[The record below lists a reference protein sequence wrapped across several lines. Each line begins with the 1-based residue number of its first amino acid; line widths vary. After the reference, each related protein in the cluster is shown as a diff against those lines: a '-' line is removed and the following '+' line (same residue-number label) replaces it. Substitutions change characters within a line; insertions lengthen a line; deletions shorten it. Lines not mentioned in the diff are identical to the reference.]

1 MSDLQ
6 LSLLALGAVIIAAV
20 ILFNWWQERRF
31 MRESMHRFEEPTN
44 DILMADDFQI
54 DPDRLVAFESESLT
68 IEDRF
73 SEERYTPQEHHIPDD
88 ALLEELHPGRPAEE
102 TFEPPK
108 TAFRPEPPVRPE
120 PPRRAPPSE
129 PAVMQEPPVAPQPVM
144 PPAFSEVVPEE
155 PPFPPFE
162 EEQYEEAA
170 DFVYEP
176 EPEPIPEPE
185 PEPEAAPVRVEARP
199 PEPQAPPTIQ
209 PETHQAAA
217 PEHAPAAGAVVSSMP
232 DEVDEQIDLIGKAA
246 LPASLD
252 TAAFLSA
259 VQQMPRFD
267 KPVQWLLQD
276 EIGFWQPLSADLASG
291 CYPQFVAALQLA
303 DRSGPVSQGGLLAF
317 QEQVQRLAS
326 ALGGRLAWHG
336 AMDPLQY
343 AIDLDQFCIDV
354 DVMVGFHVLQG
365 NSGPFSGA
373 KLRGLAE
380 SGGMRLREDGAFH
393 FEDENGRTL
402 YTMTSQ
408 DQRPFKPET
417 LRTVFYRG
425 VSFQLDVPKVSS
437 TSDAFNRM
445 VQFAR
450 QLEASVDGILVD
462 DNQRALG
469 EIEIEKIR
477 QQLKTIHTR
486 MVARFILPGTSS
498 ALRLFS

>member
-31 MRESMHRFEEPTN
+31 MRESLHRFEEPTN
-44 DILMADDFQI
+44 DILMADDFHI
-54 DPDRLVAFESESLT
+54 DPDRVVAFESESLT

-73 SEERYTPQEHHIPDD
+73 SEERYIPED
-88 ALLEELHPGRPAEE
+88 ALLEELHPSSRADEV
-102 TFEPPK
+102 FEPPK
-108 TAFRPEPPVRPE
+108 PAYRPE
-120 PPRRAPPSE
+120 PPRRAPQPE
-129 PAVMQEPPVAPQPVM
+129 PVAPQEPAIFPQPPT
-144 PPAFSEVVPEE
+144 PPAFAEVVPEE

-162 EEQYEEAA
+162 EEQHEAVA
-170 DFVYEP
+170 DFAYEP
-176 EPEPIPEPE
+176 EPEPVVEPAPEPE
-185 PEPEAAPVRVEARP
+185 PAPIQIEARP
-199 PEPQAPPTIQ
+199 PEPEVAPHAQ
-209 PETHQAAA
+209 PDTRPHTAPSHAA
-217 PEHAPAAGAVVSSMP
+217 PEHAPAGEAVVSSMP

-246 LPASLD
+246 LPAALD
-252 TAAFLSA
+252 IAAFLSA

-276 EIGFWQPLSADLASG
+276 ETGFWQPLAADLPSG
-291 CYPQFVAALQLA
+291 RYPQFVAALQLA

-326 ALGGRLAWHG
+326 ALGSRLAWHG

-469 EIEIEKIR
+469 EIEVEKIR

>member
-31 MRESMHRFEEPTN
+31 MRESMQRFDEPTN
-44 DILMADDFQI
+44 DILMAEDFHI
-54 DPDRLVAFESESLT
+54 DPDRVAGFDNDPIT

-73 SEERYTPQEHHIPDD
+73 ADERHAPEEHHIPED
-88 ALLEELHPGRPAEE
+88 ALLEELHPEARVNEV
-102 TFEPPK
+102 
-108 TAFRPEPPVRPE
+108 PEPSHRPE
-120 PPRRAPPSE
+120 PPRR
-129 PAVMQEPPVAPQPVM
+129 MPQPEPVET
-144 PPAFSEVVPEE
+144 PAQPATPAFPAATPEE
-155 PPFPPFE
+155 PPFSPFE
-162 EEQYEEAA
+162 EEPQETMADFSYEAA
-170 DFVYEP
+170 PAVEP
-176 EPEPIPEPE
+176 EPAPERAEVRQPEPE
-185 PEPEAAPVRVEARP
+185 IAP
-199 PEPQAPPTIQ
+199 TSQ
-209 PETHQAAA
+209 PETHQPKESASVSTG
-217 PEHAPAAGAVVSSMP
+217 ETVVSSMP

-246 LPASLD
+246 LPATLD
-252 TAAFLSA
+252 VAAFLDA
-259 VQQMPRFD
+259 VQRMPRFD

-276 EIGFWQPLSADLASG
+276 ETGFWQPLSADLPSG
-291 CYPQFVAALQLA
+291 RYPQFVAALQLA

-317 QEQVQRLAS
+317 QEQVQRLAA
-326 ALGGRLAWHG
+326 ALGARLAWHG
-336 AMDPLQY
+336 TMDPLQY

-354 DVMVGFHVLQG
+354 DVMVGFHVLQAG
-365 NSGPFSGA
+365 SGPVAGT

-380 SGGMRLREDGAFH
+380 AAGLRLREDGAFH
-393 FEDENGRTL
+393 YEDADGRTL
-402 YTMTSQ
+402 YTMTSH

-450 QLEASVDGILVD
+450 QLEAAMDGVLVD

-486 MVARFILPGTSS
+486 MVARFILPGTPS

>member
-44 DILMADDFQI
+44 DILMADDFHI
-54 DPDRLVAFESESLT
+54 DPDRVVAFESESLIT
-68 IEDRF
+68 EDRF
-73 SEERYTPQEHHIPDD
+73 SDERHIPQEHHIPED
-88 ALLEELHPGRPAEE
+88 ALLEELHPGSQADE
-102 TFEPPK
+102 T
-108 TAFRPEPPVRPE
+108 PE
-120 PPRRAPPSE
+120 PPRPTYRPETPSRPE
-129 PAVMQEPPVAPQPVM
+129 PARSAPQPEPAAMQEPPVTPQPAM
-144 PPAFSEVVPEE
+144 PPAFSEIVPEE
-155 PPFPPFE
+155 PPYPPFE

-170 DFVYEP
+170 DFGYEP
-176 EPEPIPEPE
+176 DTDLEPLPE
-185 PEPEAAPVRVEARP
+185 PEPEAAVETRL
-199 PEPQAPPTIQ
+199 PEPEAPPQMQ
-209 PETHQAAA
+209 PETRQSAA
-217 PEHAPAAGAVVSSMP
+217 PEHVPAGEAVVSSMP

-252 TAAFLSA
+252 VAAFLEA
-259 VQQMPRFD
+259 VQRMPRFD

-276 EIGFWQPLSADLASG
+276 ETGFWQSLSADLPSG
-291 CYPQFVAALQLA
+291 RYPQFVAALQLA

-326 ALGGRLAWHG
+326 ALGSRLAWHG
-336 AMDPLQY
+336 TMDPLQY

-450 QLEASVDGILVD
+450 QLEASVDGVLVD

-469 EIEIEKIR
+469 EIEVEKIR

-486 MVARFILPGTSS
+486 MVARFILPGTPS

>member
-31 MRESMHRFEEPTN
+31 MRESMNRFEEPTN

-54 DPDRLVAFESESLT
+54 DPERIVAFEAESII

-73 SEERYTPQEHHIPDD
+73 SDDRIPED
-88 ALLEELHPGRPAEE
+88 ALLEELHPEKPAREASEPIKQPYRP
-102 TFEPPK
+102 EPVRRTPPPEP
-108 TAFRPEPPVRPE
+108 ALAPEPPVASQPE
-120 PPRRAPPSE
+120 
-129 PAVMQEPPVAPQPVM
+129 V
-144 PPAFSEVVPEE
+144 PPAFVDTVTEE
-155 PPFPPFE
+155 PPFQAAPFE
-162 EEQYEEAA
+162 EEEREEEPVFAYA
-170 DFVYEP
+170 PEPAPEQEP
-176 EPEPIPEPE
+176 EPAPEP
-185 PEPEAAPVRVEARP
+185 VRSEVRE
-199 PEPQAPPTIQ
+199 QQ
-209 PETHQAAA
+209 PEFQQEIRQQAA
-217 PEHAPAAGAVVSSMP
+217 PEQPPAGEAVVSSMP

-246 LPASLD
+246 LPALLD
-252 TAAFLSA
+252 TAAFLDA
-259 VQQMPRFD
+259 VHQMPRFD

-276 EIGFWQPLSADLASG
+276 ETGFWQPLSANLPSG
-291 CYPQFVAALQLA
+291 RYPQFVAALQLA
-303 DRSGPVSQGGLLAF
+303 DRSGPVSQGALLAF

-326 ALGGRLAWHG
+326 ALGARLAWHG
-336 AMDPLQY
+336 TMDPLQY
-343 AIDLDQFCIDV
+343 AIELDQFCIDV

-365 NSGPFSGA
+365 GSGPFAGT

-380 SGGMRLREDGAFH
+380 SNGMRLREDGAFH

-402 YTMTSQ
+402 YTMVSQ
-408 DQRPFKPET
+408 DQRPFKAET

-445 VQFAR
+445 VHFAR
-450 QLEASVDGILVD
+450 QLETAVDGVLVD

-477 QQLKTIHTR
+477 QQLKMIHSK
-486 MVARFILPGTSS
+486 MVARFILPGTTT

>member
-54 DPDRLVAFESESLT
+54 DPDRVAAFESESL
-68 IEDRF
+68 IVEDRF
-73 SEERYTPQEHHIPDD
+73 SSERHIPQEHHISED
-88 ALLEELHPGRPAEE
+88 ALLEELHPGSQADEIP
-102 TFEPPK
+102 EPPRP
-108 TAFRPEPPVRPE
+108 TYRPEPPSRPVPPPRTPQPEPVVPPE
-120 PPRRAPPSE
+120 PPV
-129 PAVMQEPPVAPQPVM
+129 VMQPEI
-144 PPAFSEVVPEE
+144 PPAFSEIVPEE
-155 PPFPPFE
+155 PPFPPLE
-162 EEQYEEAA
+162 EEQHETAA
-170 DFVYEP
+170 DFIY
-176 EPEPIPEPE
+176 E
-185 PEPEAAPVRVEARP
+185 PEPEAAPVRAEARP
-199 PEPQAPPTIQ
+199 PEQEAPSLMQ
-209 PETHQAAA
+209 PETRHHPAS
-217 PEHAPAAGAVVSSMP
+217 EHVHSGETVVSSMP

-276 EIGFWQPLSADLASG
+276 ETGFWQPLSAELPSG
-291 CYPQFVAALQLA
+291 RYPQFVAALQLA
-303 DRSGPVSQGGLLAF
+303 DRSGAVSQGGLLAF

-326 ALGGRLAWHG
+326 ALGARLAWHG

-365 NSGPFSGA
+365 GSGPFAGS

-498 ALRLFS
+498 ARRLFS

>member
-31 MRESMHRFEEPTN
+31 MQESMNRFEEPTN

-54 DPDRLVAFESESLT
+54 DPERIVAFETESII

-73 SEERYTPQEHHIPDD
+73 TDDRGIPED
-88 ALLEELHPGRPAEE
+88 ALLEDLHPEKPAREAS
-102 TFEPPK
+102 EPIKQPY
-108 TAFRPEPPVRPE
+108 RPEPA
-120 PPRRAPPSE
+120 RRAPQPE
-129 PAVMQEPPVAPQPVM
+129 PVLTPEPPVAPQPEV
-144 PPAFSEVVPEE
+144 PSAFSDTQQEE
-155 PPFPPFE
+155 PPFEATPFE
-162 EEQYEEAA
+162 EGVREEEPAFA
-170 DFVYEP
+170 YAPEPVSEP
-176 EPEPIPEPE
+176 E
-185 PEPEAAPVRVEARP
+185 PVRVEARQSQ
-199 PEPQAPPTIQ
+199 PEAQPEIQ
-209 PETHQAAA
+209 PEIRQQAA
-217 PEHAPAAGAVVSSMP
+217 PEQPQAGEAVVSSMP

-246 LPASLD
+246 LPATLD
-252 TAAFLSA
+252 IAAFLSA

-276 EIGFWQPLSADLASG
+276 ETGFWQPLSANLPSG
-291 CYPQFVAALQLA
+291 RYPQFVVALQLA
-303 DRSGPVSQGGLLAF
+303 DRSGPVSKGALLAF

-326 ALGGRLAWHG
+326 ALNARLAWHG

-343 AIDLDQFCIDV
+343 AIELDQFCIDV

-365 NSGPFSGA
+365 GSGPFAGT

-380 SGGMRLREDGAFH
+380 SNGMRLREDGAFH

-402 YTMTSQ
+402 YTMISQ
-408 DQRPFKPET
+408 DQRPFKAET

-445 VQFAR
+445 VHFAR
-450 QLEASVDGILVD
+450 QLETAVDGVLVD

-477 QQLKTIHTR
+477 QQLKMIHSK
-486 MVARFILPGTSS
+486 MVARFILPGTTA